1 MQAHSQE
8 WSSLRL
14 QFLGWPSSKLPLCPS
29 SDSTL
34 LVSKV
39 LTGYFNSLMTKLT
52 RDNAQSNPWL
62 DSTELDMTNKVLK
75 FHSNYNTLS

>member
-1 MQAHSQE
+1 MRAHSQE

-52 RDNAQSNPWL
+52 RKNAQSKSLACFIGVSGEIFNAEGC
-62 DSTELDMTNKVLK
+62 SVQY
-75 FHSNYNTLS
+75 S